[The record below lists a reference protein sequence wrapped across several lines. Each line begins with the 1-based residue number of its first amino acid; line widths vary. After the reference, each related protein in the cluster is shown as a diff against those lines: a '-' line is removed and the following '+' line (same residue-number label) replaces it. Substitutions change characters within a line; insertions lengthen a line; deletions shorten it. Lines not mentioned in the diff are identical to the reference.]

1 MYDTKDRVELVK
13 NGVRRLRRRREK
25 YILRGLSALC
35 VLLGASLVTA
45 AGSLA
50 GFAHPTVRTF
60 YGTVLL
66 HEDAGGYVL
75 VGVISFSIAVMI
87 TVLCIRLRE
96 REHRGQGTGKGN
108 ASQQREEKNS

>member
-25 YILRGLSALC
+25 NILCGLSALC

-60 YGTVLL
+60 YGAILL
-66 HEDAGGYVL
+66 HEDAGGYVFVGL
-75 VGVISFSIAVMI
+75 VAFSAAVVITA
-87 TVLCIRLRE
+87 LCFKYQEHE
-96 REHRGQGTGKGN
+96 RRKEWN
-108 ASQQREEKNS
+108 EKKE

>member
-13 NGVRRLRRRREK
+13 NGVRRLQRRREK
-25 YILRGLSALC
+25 NILRGLSALC
-35 VLLGASLVTA
+35 VLLGASLMTA

-60 YGTVLL
+60 YGTILL

-75 VGVISFSIAVMI
+75 VGLVAFCAAVVITA
-87 TVLCIRLRE
+87 LCFKYRE
-96 REHRGQGTGKGN
+96 QERRKEWN
-108 ASQQREEKNS
+108 EKKE